1 MAEQKTKPTA
11 VSVADYI
18 KAVPDPVRRK
28 DAETV
33 SRLMQRITGE
43 KPKLWGASLIGFGR
57 YTYGKKNELESLR
70 IGFSPRKT
78 ELVVYLLPGYEEK
91 KAELAKL
98 GKHRIGKSC
107 LYLKSLAD
115 VDMTVFEGLVQD
127 AWAEMN
133 RRYPPA

>member
-1 MAEQKTKPTA
+1 M
-11 VSVADYI
+11 
-18 KAVPDPVRRK
+18 
-28 DAETV
+28 
-33 SRLMQRITGE
+33 
-43 KPKLWGASLIGFGR
+43 GR

-115 VDMTVFEGLVQD
+115 VDMKVFEGLVQD